1 MTAYDAF
8 LVSVACWATLQLS
21 WTSILLASQFW
32 QIARQMTT
40 LEVSNLGRYG
50 FMVRSAFDST
60 LLSYVEEGCRWIC

>member
-50 FMVRSAFDST
+50 FMVRSVPPLILPSF
-60 LLSYVEEGCRWIC
+60 LCGRGM